1 LAGTSGRGAWT
12 ISNVSLSVL
21 GPPPV
26 LKVTGTGDADTITL
40 IRNAADP
47 SQLDVQVT
55 NAAGTESKTVP
66 FANITQIQVNG
77 LGGNDTLI
85 VDSSN
90 GILKVPGGIL
100 YAAADDTG
108 GPGDTL
114 RVQGKGSTEFQR
126 ESTATRN
133 GLVQVISP
141 AGRQVV
147 SFTGVETLDNK
158 ISGPT
163 NVPAILGFIA
173 GGLTYVAAATRVIP
187 KEFALLGVALP
198 FIGLGV
204 GEILNRAHATEVTP
218 FGTPPEGPV
227 ASNLGEKLPGDTPFL
242 QRIFEEGPNGFR
254 IADIGQGATDTG
266 TSAPSL
272 AA

>member
-1 LAGTSGRGAWT
+1 
-12 ISNVSLSVL
+12 
-21 GPPPV
+21 
-26 LKVTGTGDADTITL
+26 
-40 IRNAADP
+40 
-47 SQLDVQVT
+47 
-55 NAAGTESKTVP
+55 
-66 FANITQIQVNG
+66 
-77 LGGNDTLI
+77 
-85 VDSSN
+85 
-90 GILKVPGGIL
+90 
-100 YAAADDTG
+100 
-108 GPGDTL
+108 
-114 RVQGKGSTEFQR
+114 
-126 ESTATRN
+126 
-133 GLVQVISP
+133 
-141 AGRQVV
+141 
-147 SFTGVETLDNK
+147 
-158 ISGPT
+158 T

-173 GGLTYVAAATRVIP
+173 GGLTYVAAATGVIP

-272 AA
+272 AASIRTLATTAGLRQFLDDLDDTPNNVTLTEANGVTRYDVRIKKTLSGTAGFGVDALDGKIDLAGDVEASVDVTVHLIFALDH